1 MLVDDNRINQR
12 VAERMLEKA
21 GCSIET
27 YGSGEEAIGAFEK
40 SRPDIVLMDCQM
52 PGIDGYEA
60 TRRLRQL
67 EHEGQRTPIIAL
79 TAHASDEDRARCIE
93 AGMDDHIAKPIDSDQ
108 IAAMLARWSARP
120 GGDRKS

>member
-12 VAERMLEKA
+12 VAERMLEKT
-21 GCSIET
+21 GCSIEIH
-27 YGSGEEAIGAFEK
+27 GSGEEAIAAFER

-93 AGMDDHIAKPIDSDQ
+93 AGMDDHIAKPIGSDQ
-108 IAAMLARWSARP
+108 IAAMLARWSPRP